1 MKEWNIANFQK
12 QEFLKCSKLAENNIC
27 CSLLHN
33 TVTGLKQATLL
44 KKNLEQVFFSELF
57 QISKNASW
65 KLLVNF
71 YNFTLCFFFQIYI
84 C

>member
-27 CSLLHN
+27 YSLLHN
-33 TVTGLKQATLL
+33 TVTDLKLATLL